1 MTGPV
6 HGNESSALAVV
17 VQELARV
24 LEIPADQLS
33 PDDRLAYLPNVDSL
47 RLLDAITAVENTS
60 RVKLSEDDLVT
71 ARTVAQ
77 LAALVESAEAA
88 AVERDRS

>member
-1 MTGPV
+1 MTEPV
-6 HGNESSALAVV
+6 HDNEAPALTVV
-17 VQELARV
+17 VQQLARV

-47 RLLDAITAVENTS
+47 RLLDAITAVENMS

-77 LAALVESAEAA
+77 LAALVESAKTADA
-88 AVERDRS
+88 KRDRS

>member
-88 AVERDRS
+88 AVEGDRS

>member
-1 MTGPV
+1 MTELV
-6 HGNESSALAVV
+6 HDNEPSALTVV
-17 VQELARV
+17 IQQLARV
-24 LEIPADQLS
+24 LEIPADQLA

-47 RLLDAITAVENTS
+47 RLLDAITAVESMS

-77 LAALVESAEAA
+77 LAALVESARTTDAK
-88 AVERDRS
+88 RDRS